1 MKLKFLGPLATATVL
16 VATLMAA
23 VSLAPHHGGPAAM
36 LTGETR
42 SVHDPSH
49 VVKCNGKYFVY
60 HTGENIPMRYSTDFI
75 HWQKG
80 PPVFEKL
87 PAWVRQAVP
96 AAHRDFVWA
105 PDLIFLHNRYYLY
118 YSFSTFG
125 SRTSVTGLV
134 TSPTL
139 DPESPDYKW
148 TDQGLVLATTNAS
161 DYNAI
166 DPALILDK
174 NNDLWLTLGSWN
186 GGGIKLVR
194 LDNQTG
200 KPLQNIKSITLK
212 SIAMGQATGPEA
224 PYLHYRDGYY
234 YLFENEGECCK
245 GMNSTY
251 RIMMGRSKDITG
263 PYLDKEGRDLA
274 KGGGTLFMGSDGLQI
289 GPGHVGIFRE
299 DGIDRFTFHFYDAA
313 ANGSPTLG
321 LKSLLWTAE
330 GWPLPGQE
338 LPPGRYAII
347 SASSDLAL
355 GIANNRSD
363 NDTPIDQFTYR
374 GGTTQQ
380 WNISP
385 AGDGFTSIASIG
397 TGKFLGVV
405 GGGAQGGTPINQHDW
420 LNNDAQRWRI
430 EAVGVGTYRVISKA
444 TGTALTLPGGSQT
457 PLTQMQSSAWKNS
470 PGQQW
475 IFRRLM

>member
-1 MKLKFLGPLATATVL
+1 MKLKSLSQLVTASLL
-16 VATLMAA
+16 VVTLLAA
-23 VSLAPHHGGPAAM
+23 VSLRPQHRGPAAM

-49 VVKCNGKYFVY
+49 VIKCNGKYFVY
-60 HTGENIPMRYSTDFI
+60 HTGENLPMRYSTDFI

-80 PPVFEKL
+80 PSVFEKL

-96 AAHRDFVWA
+96 AARRDFVWA
-105 PDLIFLHNRYYLY
+105 PDVIFLNNRYYLY

-125 SRTSVTGLV
+125 SRISVTGLV

-148 TDQGLVLATTNAS
+148 TDQGVVLATNNDS

-174 NNDLWLTLGSWN
+174 DNDLWLTLGSWN

-194 LDNQTG
+194 LDNQNG
-200 KPLQNIKSITLK
+200 KPLKNIK

-251 RIMMGRSKDITG
+251 RIMMGRSKNISG
-263 PYLDKEGRDLA
+263 PYLDREGRDLT

-299 DGIDRFTFHFYDAA
+299 DGIDRFTFHFYDAS

-321 LKSLLWTAE
+321 MKSLLWAPD
-330 GWPLPGQE
+330 GWPQPGLE

-355 GIANNRSD
+355 GIANNRSE
-363 NDTPIDQFTYR
+363 NGIAIDQFTYR

-385 AGDGFTSIASIG
+385 AGEGYFSIASIG
-397 TGKFLGVV
+397 TGKFLDLA
-405 GGGAQGGTPINQHDW
+405 GANSQEGTPINQYEW

-430 EAVGVGTYRVISKA
+430 EAVGIGTYRVISKA
-444 TGTALTLPGGSQT
+444 TGTALTLPGDSKT
-457 PLTQMQSSAWKNS
+457 PLAQMQSFAWKNS

-475 IFRRLM
+475 VFRRLM